1 MTDAIPTTGQS
12 PSGRDNY
19 LEIRRLGEYGHYILP
34 LTDLLAEAALFL
46 GLETDMSRYHKETCS
61 ILRASQGV
69 HPEEAAVLYG
79 LVRSLKPQLI
89 LETGTFEGYSTA
101 EIARALQK
109 NGTGHLESVDIAD
122 KTGFRVPDNLQQF
135 VTFRRSMPSLA
146 MTTVLAQ
153 QKVSVELFFH
163 DSAHTY
169 CNALDELI
177 AFAPFFSSGCV
188 IVCHDAKMDFMPD
201 FGVGRAVREFAQA
214 MGLECA
220 VLDTTCGMALMR
232 WPQSIDDKMLQSGLE
247 NLKRSLAQAKAD
259 QIFMNRARRIW
270 RILKR
275 G

>member
-12 PSGRDNY
+12 PSTRDNY
-19 LEIRRLGEYGHYILP
+19 LESRRLGEYGHYILP

-46 GLETDMSRYHKETCS
+46 GLETDMFRYHKETCS

-109 NGTGHLESVDIAD
+109 NGTGHLVSVDIAD

-135 VTFRRSMPSLA
+135 VTFRRSMSSLA

-169 CNALDELI
+169 CNALEEFI
-177 AFAPFFSSGCV
+177 AFAPHVKNYDAYQKWRKQGTAENQNMLPETEFNLRYIDWSGV
-188 IVCHDAKMDFMPD
+188 HT
-201 FGVGRAVREFAQA
+201 GRRE
-214 MGLECA
+214 CPA
-220 VLDTTCGMALMR
+220 VLDERDFDGFCSHLHSM
-232 WPQSIDDKMLQSGLE
+232 PE
-247 NLKRSLAQAKAD
+247 NLRKNHRSTCS
-259 QIFMNRARRIW
+259 R
-270 RILKR
+270 
-275 G
+275 